1 MKHVLKLT
9 AIVAVLGFFS
19 CSPASKGK
27 SAGNDYC
34 TCNQE
39 EGIIKIAKCKKEVM
53 ENNAKDLDNLEFQEA
68 FWKAVA
74 DCE

>member
-9 AIVAVLGFFS
+9 AFAAVLGFFS

-27 SAGNDYC
+27 SAGDDYC
-34 TCNQE
+34 ECNKK
-39 EGIIKIAKCKKEVM
+39 EGIIEIAKCKKEVM
-53 ENNAKDLDNLEFQEA
+53 ENNKENLDDLEFQEA
-68 FWKAVA
+68 FWKAVG